1 MIRPATE
8 ADLQAILD
16 IYNDAVINTT
26 AVYTYTPHTL
36 DMRRQWFKEHREAG
50 LPVFVLEEDG
60 VVAGF
65 ATYGNF
71 RPWPA
76 YKYSIEH
83 SIYVHK
89 DFRRRHIATRLMEKL
104 LEAANGAGYATM
116 IAGIDADNAAS
127 IRMHER
133 FGFTFAGKIVKAG
146 YKFGRWLDLV
156 FYQKLLDTFRIQPE
170 QAVFLDDRQENLEG
184 AASLGIHT
192 ILFQKNE
199 QASQDLEDL
208 LHMTI

>member
-36 DMRRQWFKEHREAG
+36 DMRRQWFNEHREAG

-60 VVAGF
+60 VIAGF

-133 FGFTFAGKIVKAG
+133 FGFTFAGKIYSRSIASIN
-146 YKFGRWLDLV
+146 FLHLH
-156 FYQKLLDTFRIQPE
+156 YQKLLDGPKQPVGE
-170 QAVFLDDRQENLEG
+170 
-184 AASLGIHT
+184 
-192 ILFQKNE
+192 
-199 QASQDLEDL
+199 
-208 LHMTI
+208 